1 MKSTS
6 KVTEE
11 SFDKLFIRYARQM
24 SKQCHLPKEVEN
36 RLLREVS
43 KKILL
48 NRTVRGALC
57 LKKTSWP

>member
-11 SFDKLFIRYARQM
+11 SFDKLFIRYVRQM

-43 KKILL
+43 KK
-48 NRTVRGALC
+48 NP
-57 LKKTSWP
+57 S